1 MPELVLTNI
10 GHKALLE
17 LVANGV
23 TDSPE
28 AQRLS
33 KVAAAGVLLLP
44 GDSLTKQLV
53 QKKWVVTADQNLD
66 PEEVLTRYRRNP
78 LEHVSRINYEVTT
91 LCNFTC
97 LHCRND
103 GVEMTTDLDT
113 EALKRAGDLFLSLGI
128 RRYDFIGGEVSKF
141 GPGWLDLAL
150 HLHQAEAGM
159 KWRAPL
165 SVTLYTNGWWLEGT
179 QFLAAGKTYSSESEY
194 LEELR
199 EHGITHILFS
209 IDGPEQVHDQWRKH
223 PGLFRKVLAALHR
236 VREAGIQPQL
246 SIVVR
251 PDENLAYLRPF
262 AEELYPDRSGDRL
275 IVLRTDPM
283 NHISNFIDTGRG
295 SELRTGNYDVHSVPT
310 DALRC
315 NAFFRPAPTLRIMAN
330 GEVGICPLMHGKEA
344 YGNIHHRELADI
356 LNSLQDSLLFKLHA
370 ENRIG
375 AFLNKLDPEEFKD
388 GFDHL
393 CSVRIAVNHLALA
406 QEKGL
411 EAGS

>member
-1 MPELVLTNI
+1 MSLNI
-10 GHKALLE
+10 GHKALLA
-17 LVANGV
+17 LVADGG

-28 AQRLS
+28 FQRLS
-33 KVAAAGVLLLP
+33 KVATEGVLLLP
-44 GDSLTKQLV
+44 SDTLTEQLL
-53 QKKWVVTADQNLD
+53 QKKWGVISDEHLD
-66 PEEVLTRYRRNP
+66 PEKVFTRYQQNP

-113 EALKRAGDLFLSLGI
+113 DALKRAGDLFLSLGV

-141 GPGWLDLAL
+141 GTGWLDIAK
-150 HLHQAEAGM
+150 HLQQSDAGM
-159 KWRAPL
+159 KWRTPL
-165 SVTLYTNGWWLEGT
+165 AVTLYTNGWWLEES
-179 QFLAAGKTYSSESEY
+179 QFLAAGKTYASETEY
-194 LEELR
+194 LDELR
-199 EHGITHILFS
+199 EHGVTHILFS
-209 IDGPEQVHDQWRKH
+209 IDGPEQVHDKWRKH

-236 VREAGIQPQL
+236 VRDAGITPRL

-251 PDENLAYLRPF
+251 PNENLAYLGPF
-262 AEELYPDRSGDRL
+262 AEALYPERSGDRL
-275 IVLRTDPM
+275 QALRTDPM

-295 SELRTGNYDVHSVPT
+295 SELRTGSYDVHTIPPDAIRCKAFYRPSPT
-310 DALRC
+310 M
-315 NAFFRPAPTLRIMAN
+315 RIMAN

-344 YGNIHHRELADI
+344 YGNIHHEDLADI
-356 LNSLQDSLLFKLHA
+356 LNSLQDSVLYKLHA

-375 AFLNKLDPEEFKD
+375 TFLNMLDPKEFKD

-406 QEKGL
+406 
-411 EAGS
+411 EA